1 MLNQWLHQ
9 DMADPDI
16 GYVAS
21 PTNPPVG
28 SSPASRTPAGC
39 DWWNLA
45 CQGADRVADA
55 GMSALTESIASGA
68 QMLMGGLVRDLDA
81 SATVPLADPT
91 FREVYFGFLGLAAP
105 LIGVLLLVAVIVAC
119 LRRDGATLGR
129 ATAGVGVAGLGG
141 AFYIVFAQLLLAVD
155 DWLSHGVVRVTGY
168 DFAASIRGLS
178 AGFEAVA
185 GDAGEYAANMLIIL
199 LMMTM
204 LVAAL
209 ILWFVMMLRK
219 IAILVVVAF
228 APLLIAGYLW
238 APTRRWI
245 VRLTEVLIALVF
257 TKTAIYAL
265 FGVGLALFSQGPG
278 ESLSEFVGATVLMC
292 GACFAPLVMLR
303 LVHFAADTQLAGD
316 AMNTLRSG
324 AAPVTG
330 RAVGAVSGLGRHDHA
345 RSQGQAPA
353 PDNPASETQKPLGAD
368 AATGAG
374 GSPAG
379 GAGGATAGGGTAG
392 SGTAGG
398 GAAAGGGA
406 GAAAGA
412 AGAAAA
418 AVLASQATAGT
429 ARRASAHAAR
439 EFHTA
444 TGGHLSTGSGGS
456 DPASTRR
463 GPAVPTHEEPTTNE
477 PSHDQG
483 GNS

>member
-1 MLNQWLHQ
+1 MHDQE
-9 DMADPDI
+9 M
-16 GYVAS
+16 AS

-28 SSPASRTPAGC
+28 TSPAGC

-68 QMLMGGLVRDLDA
+68 QMLMGGLVKDLDA

-91 FREVYFGFLGLAAP
+91 YREVYFGFLGLAAP
-105 LIGVLLLVAVIVAC
+105 LIGVVLLVAVIVAC
-119 LRRDGATLGR
+119 LRRDAATLGR
-129 ATAGVGVAGLGG
+129 ATAGIGVAGLGG

-168 DFAASIRGLS
+168 DFARSIRGLS

-238 APTRRWI
+238 APTRRWVI
-245 VRLTEVLIALVF
+245 RATEVLIALVF

-265 FGVGLALFSQGPG
+265 FGVGLALLSQGPG
-278 ESLSEFVGATVLMC
+278 ESLSEFVGATVLMS

-316 AMNTLRSG
+316 AMNTLRGG
-324 AAPVTG
+324 AAPVTS

-353 PDNPASETQKPLGAD
+353 PDNPTTDNQKPLGAD

-379 GAGGATAGGGTAG
+379 GAGGGAEGGTAGGEAAGGGAAGGGTAG
-392 SGTAGG
+392 GG
-398 GAAAGGGA
+398 AAGGGA

-412 AGAAAA
+412 AAA
-418 AVLASQATAGT
+418 AVLAAQATAAT

-439 EFHTA
+439 DFHTA
-444 TGGHLSTGSGGS
+444 TGGHPSTGPEGS

-463 GPAVPTHEEPTTNE
+463 GPALPTHDEPTNNE
-477 PSHDQG
+477 HG

>member
-1 MLNQWLHQ
+1 MLNQELRQ
-9 DMADPDI
+9 DLADPDI

-21 PTNPPVG
+21 PATP
-28 SSPASRTPAGC
+28 PASSSPAGC

-68 QMLMGGLVRDLDA
+68 QMLMGGLVKDLDA

-91 FREVYFGFLGLAAP
+91 YREVYFGFLGLAAP
-105 LIGVLLLVAVIVAC
+105 LIGVILLVAVIVAC
-119 LRRDGATLGR
+119 LRRDAATLGR
-129 ATAGVGVAGLGG
+129 ATAGIAVAGLGG

-238 APTRRWI
+238 APTRRW
-245 VRLTEVLIALVF
+245 VVAATEVLIALVF

-265 FGVGLALFSQGPG
+265 FGVGLALLSQGPG

-316 AMNTLRSG
+316 AMNTLRGG
-324 AAPVTG
+324 AAPVTSRALG
-330 RAVGAVSGLGRHDHA
+330 AVGGLGRHDHA

-353 PDNPASETQKPLGAD
+353 PDNPGSETQKPLGAD

-374 GSPAG
+374 GSPGGGPGGGAGASAGGAAGG
-379 GAGGATAGGGTAG
+379 GAGGTGA
-392 SGTAGG
+392 AGG
-398 GAAAGGGA
+398 GAAAEGGA

-418 AVLASQATAGT
+418 AVLAAQATAAT

-439 EFHTA
+439 DFHTA
-444 TGGHLSTGSGGS
+444 TGGHSSTGPEGS

-463 GPAVPTHEEPTTNE
+463 GPALSTNDEPTTD
-477 PSHDQG
+477 PG